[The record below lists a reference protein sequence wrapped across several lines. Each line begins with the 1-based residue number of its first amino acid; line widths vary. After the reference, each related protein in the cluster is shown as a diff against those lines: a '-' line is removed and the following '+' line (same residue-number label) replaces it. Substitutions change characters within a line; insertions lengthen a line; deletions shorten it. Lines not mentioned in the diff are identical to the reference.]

1 MQARRSPSQVSKKAH
16 PQVRQLMGLL
26 ERTCWQYNVIW
37 LTFFARS
44 SRLVVALTASHSA
57 SVRRCIR
64 ISRCCI
70 HHSSAVTPSVCAF
83 LMQRNAMLS
92 FSLSAAEATGA
103 AGSLSGSC
111 SCCDCCCDCGCCC
124 CSGCRGC
131 RGRACLKETM
141 LVFVESVL
149 LSVDRGRLRERAFSV
164 NPAWASAGSEL
175 DTGFGAARASG
186 EG

>member
-1 MQARRSPSQVSKKAH
+1 
-16 PQVRQLMGLL
+16 
-26 ERTCWQYNVIW
+26 
-37 LTFFARS
+37 
-44 SRLVVALTASHSA
+44 
-57 SVRRCIR
+57 
-64 ISRCCI
+64 
-70 HHSSAVTPSVCAF
+70 
-83 LMQRNAMLS
+83 MLS